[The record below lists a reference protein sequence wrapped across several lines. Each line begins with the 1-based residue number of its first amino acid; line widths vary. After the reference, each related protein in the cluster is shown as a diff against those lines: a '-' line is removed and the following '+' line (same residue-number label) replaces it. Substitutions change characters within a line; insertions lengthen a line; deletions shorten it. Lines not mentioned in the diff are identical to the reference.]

1 MPFRSGLLIVLGA
14 LLLGAPCLSMA
25 ERFVTWVDED
35 GEVRH
40 TRVKDPE
47 SDKAA
52 ANNNSKT
59 TDSTGAVTPS
69 APAEEQPIAPVKGAS
84 ESASPPPAKEQD
96 IVKEVEALRET
107 GQLNSV
113 EAHAAA
119 HPDAEISPE
128 AYIDAQQLEQQ
139 GFVRDGEQKFYTW
152 IDGEG
157 NLRSAPIGQSE
168 KAVVVFEPKAQKHN
182 VVARE
187 QKLTETLPIV
197 ANADPE
203 ALKIMGLNGPPKK
216 LRDIDRLAAVC
227 CDQFKEIEPY
237 ELRWSDDQ
245 VLFFDGSDEMM
256 DFGLGYSY
264 YRMIALPENLPKDA
278 LFSIQ
283 SFVRR
288 SMFNPVVVTLDEA
301 FKPVRMLTDILYVYE
316 KESWR
321 KHASME
327 GYFRV
332 PSVEK
337 ERFLLVFSRNVDQV
351 STTVVDG
358 LQDDP
363 ILIPHAPKGELYLS
377 VIK

>member
-1 MPFRSGLLIVLGA
+1 M
-14 LLLGAPCLSMA
+14 
-25 ERFVTWVDED
+25 
-35 GEVRH
+35 
-40 TRVKDPE
+40 
-47 SDKAA
+47 
-52 ANNNSKT
+52 
-59 TDSTGAVTPS
+59 
-69 APAEEQPIAPVKGAS
+69 
-84 ESASPPPAKEQD
+84 
-96 IVKEVEALRET
+96 
-107 GQLNSV
+107 
-113 EAHAAA
+113 
-119 HPDAEISPE
+119 
-128 AYIDAQQLEQQ
+128 
-139 GFVRDGEQKFYTW
+139 
-152 IDGEG
+152 
-157 NLRSAPIGQSE
+157 RSAPIGQSE